1 MKPFILCSAF
11 ALAGNAA
18 SAGLLKFT
26 CEPEFGDVYQEVFL
40 DTDAPET
47 VTLKLR
53 GGYDMTE
60 DERTHVMKRGV
71 RGYQYFNGTY
81 GFDVD
86 DILNALVW
94 THEYPDEATTCAT
107 PEDVAAI
114 E

>member
-1 MKPFILCSAF
+1 
-11 ALAGNAA
+11 
-18 SAGLLKFT
+18 
-26 CEPEFGDVYQEVFL
+26 
-40 DTDAPET
+40 
-47 VTLKLR
+47 
-53 GGYDMTE
+53 
-60 DERTHVMKRGV
+60 MKRGV
-71 RGYQYFNGTY
+71 RGYQYFDGTY